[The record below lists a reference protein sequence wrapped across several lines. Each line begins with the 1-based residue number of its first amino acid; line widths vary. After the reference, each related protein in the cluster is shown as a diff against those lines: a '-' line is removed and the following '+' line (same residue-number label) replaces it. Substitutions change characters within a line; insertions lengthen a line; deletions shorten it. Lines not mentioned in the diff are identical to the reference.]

1 MVAICQENYAYPD
14 ARMASLGGLSKGE
27 LLSRLDA
34 ADVRLNEAAQALF
47 ADARFVTSGVSSA
60 VAAIQVSVGALGF
73 PVGAT
78 FSDLVG
84 RARSQGLRLCPL
96 ELGPHLRL
104 QFTDQAEGAAGND
117 VTRGC
122 ASPGSL
128 TVASKPVSND
138 DETPKGF
145 YMDAVNQA
153 PQIDIQQAPPVIQSG
168 FPYRQGAAD
177 AGVIKQIVDTAK
189 AFYSNIDQ
197 ARNII
202 CFGDVCELPAS
213 FLWFL
218 AVSKLQVASRFE
230 RDFVESCD

>member
-1 MVAICQENYAYPD
+1 MV
-14 ARMASLGGLSKGE
+14 RLGGLSKGE
-27 LLSRLDA
+27 LLARLDA
-34 ADVRLNEAAQALF
+34 ADGRLNEAAHALF

-122 ASPGSL
+122 APPGSL
-128 TVASKPVSND
+128 TVASEPVSND

-145 YMDAVNQA
+145 YLRR
-153 PQIDIQQAPPVIQSG
+153 I
-168 FPYRQGAAD
+168 
-177 AGVIKQIVDTAK
+177 
-189 AFYSNIDQ
+189 
-197 ARNII
+197 
-202 CFGDVCELPAS
+202 E
-213 FLWFL
+213 
-218 AVSKLQVASRFE
+218 SKLWLRGYRSWPGHKWGPQDVIMFLCPSNVA
-230 RDFVESCD
+230 